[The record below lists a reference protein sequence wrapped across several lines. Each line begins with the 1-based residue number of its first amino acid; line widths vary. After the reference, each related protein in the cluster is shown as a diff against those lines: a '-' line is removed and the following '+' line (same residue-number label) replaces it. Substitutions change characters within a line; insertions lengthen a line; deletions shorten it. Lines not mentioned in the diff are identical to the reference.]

1 MAIVSKKVAQ
11 ETRARHGHR
20 LWPKIVIA
28 TVFIL
33 AVRIIAAQTAAPEIT
48 VADDTDKQ
56 GYKYQVPH
64 EKLRKSRTDEQKI
77 RGQVRGIL
85 NGAPISDPATR
96 QLFRGFYLSYL
107 YPLMTTEE
115 GQKTIGKERADLLRD
130 LQNAKN
136 QEARREVV
144 DFTLPAMKKIV
155 QDNQYRP
162 AARYNAMLI
171 ISSLND
177 VEPNNIG
184 SSPTL
189 PEPMKAALPFILEQF
204 QKADRDEIKLAA
216 LLGLSRHLEFDNYKQ
231 PPSTPIPPAGRAAII
246 KELVSLAEAKESP
259 AHRQPDVHLWM
270 RRRAIEALGM
280 ACLTKPDADITAAME
295 RLLRDEAEPTSLRL
309 AVASTLGKM
318 PLQAAKIDAVATA
331 KELGYVALK
340 ACDAELTRA
349 EKHRKAELEHEA
361 RLAGNYQGELE
372 GTGGPGGGF
381 PGGPGRMGG
390 MGGEGGPGGA
400 GVRPLRPAPGMMGAG
415 GIDGGYGSGLGGEMG
430 GVIDPSM
437 LDPRHFQVDYLRRRL
452 RQSLWSVQ
460 LGLTGGEDHP
470 PSKSQ
475 TPANPAAPAPPAPA
489 TTPAPSAGPAADA
502 KGTRGVFSAGK
513 TPQEKKQVD
522 EVYYAVRKLAETVES
537 AGAEAEF
544 NQLLTDM
551 RRDLKPLELVV
562 GKRVVPT
569 DAATETDDEPTSGPA
584 KAGPPGKARPA
595 VPAAKTTTRTTP
607 KPKPQPQVFSKP
619 RSAK

>member
-1 MAIVSKKVAQ
+1 MAIVSRKIAQ
-11 ETRARHGHR
+11 EAHARHGQR

-48 VADDTDKQ
+48 VKEEMDAQ
-56 GYKYQVPH
+56 NYKYQVPH

-77 RGQVRGIL
+77 RSTARNVLAGT
-85 NGAPISDPATR
+85 ASISDPATR

-107 YPLMTTEE
+107 YPMMTTEE

-136 QEARREVV
+136 NEARREVV
-144 DFTLPAMKKIV
+144 DFTLPAMKKIA

-184 SSPTL
+184 SSPTW
-189 PEPMKAALPFILEQF
+189 PEPMKLALPFILEQF

-216 LLGLSRHLEFDNYKQ
+216 LLGLSRHLEWDNYKQ

-246 KELVSLAEAKESP
+246 KDLVALAEAKVLP
-259 AHRQPDVHLWM
+259 AGRDAEVHLWI

-295 RLLRDEAEPTSLRL
+295 RLLRDDAEPTSVRL
-309 AVASTLGKM
+309 AVASTMGRM
-318 PLQAAKIDAVATA
+318 SLQAPAKVDAVAVA

-340 ACDAELTRA
+340 ACDAEVTRA
-349 EKHRKAELEHEA
+349 EKHRKAQIEHEA
-361 RLAGNYQGELE
+361 RLGGNYQGDLE
-372 GTGGPGGGF
+372 GAGGPGGMSGGF
-381 PGGPGRMGG
+381 PGAPGRMGMG
-390 MGGEGGPGGA
+390 GGEGGPGGA
-400 GVRPLRPAPGMMGAG
+400 GVRPLRPGPGMMGGG
-415 GIDGGYGSGLGGEMG
+415 GIDGGYGGIGGEMG
-430 GVIDPSM
+430 ALDPS
-437 LDPRHFQVDYLRRRL
+437 LQDPRHFEVDYLRRRI

-470 PSKSQ
+470 PPRTQ
-475 TPANPAAPAPPAPA
+475 TPANPATPAPASAPAPA
-489 TTPAPSAGPAADA
+489 AGPAGDA

-522 EVYYAVRKLAETVES
+522 EVYYAVRKLAETVETA

-544 NQLLTDM
+544 YQLLKDI

-562 GKRVVPT
+562 GKRVGPA
-569 DAATETDDEPTSGPA
+569 DPATGTDDEPSAGPA
-584 KAGPPGKARPA
+584 KAGPAGKGARP
-595 VPAAKTTTRTTP
+595 PAAKTTTRTTP
-607 KPKPQPQVFSKP
+607 RPMPQPQVFGKP
-619 RSAK
+619 RNGR